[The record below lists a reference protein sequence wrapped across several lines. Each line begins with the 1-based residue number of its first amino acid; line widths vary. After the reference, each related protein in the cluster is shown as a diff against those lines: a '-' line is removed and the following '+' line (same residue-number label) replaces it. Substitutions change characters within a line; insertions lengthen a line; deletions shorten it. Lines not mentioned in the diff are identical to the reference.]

1 MNDTTDTLDP
11 SEKSEPTIDAT
22 GGSPDAE
29 LASSAPPSDKKTAS
43 ADAGAGKHAD
53 APEIPAPA
61 VERAPKRSEST
72 AHAPSPSA
80 PSAHSVPSTPS
91 ARSSGASVFWILLS
105 TLIALAALGLSGWQW
120 FEARKHVSEGQLEL
134 ENRLAAIE
142 AAGKENQ
149 AALQALRDEARVLQS
164 GKAALD
170 ARISALESRQ
180 AESKAL
186 QAALEDLRR
195 GLAGGR
201 DAQLLLEAKESVVFA
216 AQQLQLSENTRGAI
230 LALESADARLAD
242 AAQFIGLRK
251 LISRDIDR
259 LRALPKIDRAG
270 KSMRIEN
277 IVSALDTLPLAA
289 NARPDENPAPEDAI
303 ENLDV
308 PFTSLDYWKSLGAR
322 AWKKLRSLVRI
333 ERIDRQEVVPL
344 APEQSLFLREN
355 CKLRL
360 LAARVAL
367 LSGDQRLFRH
377 DIGEARNW
385 IERYFNTKD
394 KSVQAALETIQ
405 ELSTEEISVELPSL
419 EESLS
424 AIERFK
430 TTKGSEAA
438 KGNEAAR
445 DGEAVKEGA
454 GREGSGE

>member
-11 SEKSEPTIDAT
+11 SKKPEPTIDAT

-29 LASSAPPSDKKTAS
+29 AAPSAQPSGKKAAS
-43 ADAGAGKHAD
+43 AGARKHAA

-61 VERAPKRSEST
+61 AQSAPKQAEPTS
-72 AHAPSPSA
+72 HAPSVPSA
-80 PSAHSVPSTPS
+80 PPRST
-91 ARSSGASVFWILLS
+91 SGASTFWIFLC
-105 TLIALAALGLSGWQW
+105 TLIALAALGVSGWQW
-120 FEARKHVSEGQLEL
+120 FEARKHASEGRLEL

-142 AAGKENQ
+142 AAGKESQ
-149 AALQALRDEARVLQS
+149 AAVQALRDEARVLQNV
-164 GKAALD
+164 KTVLEARIAALEG
-170 ARISALESRQ
+170 LQ
-180 AESKAL
+180 AESKA
-186 QAALEDLRR
+186 QHAALEDLRR
-195 GLAGGR
+195 RLAGGR
-201 DAQLLLEAKESVVFA
+201 DEQLLLEVKESVVFA

-230 LALESADARLAD
+230 LALESADTRLAD

-251 LISRDIDR
+251 LVSRDIDR

-270 KSMRIEN
+270 KSMRLEN

-289 NARPDENPAPEDAI
+289 TARPDENPAPEEAL
-303 ENLDV
+303 ENLDA
-308 PFTSLDYWKSLGAR
+308 PLTSLDYWKLLGAR
-322 AWKKLRSLVRI
+322 ARRKLRSLVRI

-344 APEQSLFLREN
+344 APEQSVFLREN

-385 IERYFNTKD
+385 IERYFNTKE

-405 ELSTEEISVELPSL
+405 QLSTEEISVELPSL
-419 EESLS
+419 EETLS

-430 TTKGSEAA
+430 ATKGEAA
-438 KGNEAAR
+438 KGNETSQ
-445 DGEAVKEGA
+445 DGEAIKEGE
-454 GREGSGE
+454 GRERSGE